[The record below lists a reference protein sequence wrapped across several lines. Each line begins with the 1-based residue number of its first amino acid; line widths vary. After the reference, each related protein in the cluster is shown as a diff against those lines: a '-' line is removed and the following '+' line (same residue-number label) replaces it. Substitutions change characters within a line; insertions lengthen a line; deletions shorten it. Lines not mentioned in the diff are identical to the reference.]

1 MTETQMLDRTK
12 QFSLRVMKLAAAL
25 PNHRQW
31 WPIAAQI
38 IPSGTSVG
46 ANYRAACRGRSKAE
60 FLAKLGIVE
69 EETDETMFW
78 MEMIMEGGGL
88 EADRVKPL
96 YQEADE
102 LLRIIVASRRTTSE
116 TIANRKSQIANPS

>member
-1 MTETQMLDRTK
+1 MTEAEMIQRTK

-25 PNHRQW
+25 PNQRQW
-31 WPIAAQI
+31 WPISAQI
-38 IPSGTSVG
+38 IRSGTSVG
-46 ANYRAACRGRSKAE
+46 ANYRAACRGRSKSE

-88 EADRVKPL
+88 ERDRVTPL
-96 YQEADE
+96 YQEAEE
-102 LLRIIVASRRTTSE
+102 LLRIVVASRRTVSKS
-116 TIANRKSQIANPS
+116 IANRKSQIAN